1 MNNELIF
8 LGTSHI
14 DPSGYE
20 RLQAVLQETG
30 PQIIILE
37 ISRFAIIFRKTLGAL
52 YRRIL
57 LRRVKKYNLEIN
69 TEIENAISFFDIPY
83 EYRAAR
89 RYARA
94 QGARVILADVSLLS
108 FLRLSRSY
116 QFIRKK
122 NILSLSGIH
131 GDRFIS
137 ERKIAER
144 VFSHGDPLMI
154 RLRANGFEGD
164 RLLELREKILTRRIH
179 RIVSRYRN
187 RKIAYIG
194 GWEHLIDDPDKRTL
208 YSNYNLPKKRRITFL
223 NQSPRDRSS

>member
-1 MNNELIF
+1 MKNELIF

-20 RLQAVLQETG
+20 RLQAVLQEIG

-37 ISRFAIIFRKTLGAL
+37 ISRFAIIFRKTLGTL
-52 YRRIL
+52 YQRIL
-57 LRRVKKYNLEIN
+57 IKRVKRYNLEIN

-89 RYARA
+89 RYAQA
-94 QGARVILADVSLLS
+94 QGARVILADVSLFS

-116 QFIRKK
+116 QFIRRK
-122 NILSLSGIH
+122 NILSLSGLH
-131 GDRFIS
+131 GDRFTS
-137 ERKIAER
+137 ERRIAER
-144 VFSHGDPLMI
+144 IFSRADPLMI
-154 RLRANGFEGD
+154 RIRANGFEGD
-164 RLLELREKILTRRIH
+164 RLIELREKILTRRIH

-187 RKIAYIG
+187 RKIACIG

-208 YSNYNLPKKRRITFL
+208 YSNYNLPKRRMIIFL
-223 NQSPRDRSS
+223 N